1 MSRYNAAHRPQA
13 LSMVRFV
20 CTLLVSLGLIAPV
33 MAQSGDASRA
43 PSAVPAAGATGIGV
57 QAEALEP
64 AAGRPAPD
72 TVASAQSAG
81 APADPT
87 PAASGVVAGDVQRI
101 RDLLTQRFG
110 LARAKAEQISAAV
123 MSSASKYSLP
133 PALVLAIISI
143 ESRFQEHAR
152 GAHGATGLMQVVPAA
167 HKRLV
172 KNLDLTEPAAN
183 IEAGS
188 AILHGY
194 IESARG
200 DVSAAL
206 KSYGGSTAYARKVGL
221 RTKDFQAADD
231 DAAAKRSSP

>member
-1 MSRYNAAHRPQA
+1 MKPIGPLKGWIRAAIMRRIVTPLPFMPRFLCA
-13 LSMVRFV
+13 L
-20 CTLLVSLGLIAPV
+20 LLCLGLATRAIAQ
-33 MAQSGDASRA
+33 QSDA
-43 PSAVPAAGATGIGV
+43 
-57 QAEALEP
+57 
-64 AAGRPAPD
+64 PAP
-72 TVASAQSAG
+72 TAEPPAVASG
-81 APADPT
+81 AM
-87 PAASGVVAGDVQRI
+87 GVELHRI
-101 RDLLTQRFG
+101 RDLLTHKFG
-110 LARAKAEQISAAV
+110 LARAKAEEISAAV

-143 ESRFQEHAR
+143 ESRFQERAR

-194 IESARG
+194 LESARG

-206 KSYGGSTAYARKVGL
+206 RSYGGSSAYAQKVSL
-221 RTKDFQAADD
+221 RAKDFQTA
-231 DAAAKRSSP
+231 DAASDAGVSAAPSSQ

>member
-1 MSRYNAAHRPQA
+1 MSPVLAQQVEVSRTPGGVTIVGAAASSAQAAGPQPA
-13 LSMVRFV
+13 
-20 CTLLVSLGLIAPV
+20 T
-33 MAQSGDASRA
+33 AQSTSG
-43 PSAVPAAGATGIGV
+43 
-57 QAEALEP
+57 
-64 AAGRPAPD
+64 
-72 TVASAQSAG
+72 TVSSMQSAT
-81 APADPT
+81 AAAAAT
-87 PAASGVVAGDVQRI
+87 PAASGVVAGDVQRV
-101 RDLLTQRFG
+101 RDLLTQKFG

-206 KSYGGSTAYARKVGL
+206 KSYGGSTAYARKVSL
-221 RTKDFQAADD
+221 RTKDFQAVDDD
-231 DAAAKRSSP
+231 DAAAKPSSP

>member
-1 MSRYNAAHRPQA
+1 MRRTVTPP
-13 LSMVRFV
+13 LSMFRSV
-20 CTLLVSLGLIAPV
+20 CLLLASLGLMSPV
-33 MAQSGDASRA
+33 LAQQVEVSRTPGGVTIVGAAASSAQAEGAQPATAQSTSG
-43 PSAVPAAGATGIGV
+43 
-57 QAEALEP
+57 
-64 AAGRPAPD
+64 
-72 TVASAQSAG
+72 TVSSMQSAT
-81 APADPT
+81 AAAAAT
-87 PAASGVVAGDVQRI
+87 PVASGVVAGDVQRV
-101 RDLLTQRFG
+101 RDLLTQKFG

-206 KSYGGSTAYARKVGL
+206 KSYGGSTAYARKVSL
-221 RTKDFQAADD
+221 RTKDFQAVDDD
-231 DAAAKRSSP
+231 DAAAKPSSP

>member
-1 MSRYNAAHRPQA
+1 MP
-13 LSMVRFV
+13 RFV
-20 CTLLVSLGLIAPV
+20 CALLASFGLVAPV
-33 MAQSGDASRA
+33 LAQPAEASRA
-43 PSAVPAAGATGIGV
+43 PVTASIVGASAVGAPPQAASPAA
-57 QAEALEP
+57 L
-64 AAGRPAPD
+64 D
-72 TVASAQSAG
+72 VASGTVPTTQSAARG
-81 APADPT
+81 ADAADATAPGN
-87 PAASGVVAGDVQRI
+87 GVVVGDVHRI
-101 RDLLTQRFG
+101 RDLLTQKFG

-172 KNLDLTEPAAN
+172 KNVDLTQPAAN

-206 KSYGGSTAYARKVGL
+206 KSYGGSSAYARKVSL
-221 RTKDFQAADD
+221 RTKDFQTVDAAD
-231 DAAAKRSSP
+231 ATAEQASQ

>member
-1 MSRYNAAHRPQA
+1 MSRFICA
-13 LSMVRFV
+13 L
-20 CTLLVSLGLIAPV
+20 LALLGLAAPV
-33 MAQSGDASRA
+33 LAQQTEASRA
-43 PSAVPAAGATGIGV
+43 PATAAVAGASAV
-57 QAEALEP
+57 
-64 AAGRPAPD
+64 
-72 TVASAQSAG
+72 G
-81 APADPT
+81 APARVDSPVGQD
-87 PAASGVVAGDVQRI
+87 AASGTVPAVQSAAAHAADTPDATAAVNGVVAGDVHRI
-101 RDLLTQRFG
+101 RDLLTQKFG

-143 ESRFQEHAR
+143 ESRFQDHAR

-200 DVSAAL
+200 DVGAAL
-206 KSYGGSTAYARKVGL
+206 KSYGGSSAYARKVGL
-221 RTKDFQAADD
+221 RTKDFQTV
-231 DAAAKRSSP
+231 DAAGAAAAEQTSR

>member
-1 MSRYNAAHRPQA
+1 MRRTVPPHLVMSRFICA
-13 LSMVRFV
+13 LLAF
-20 CTLLVSLGLIAPV
+20 LGLAAPV
-33 MAQSGDASRA
+33 FAQEADASRA
-43 PSAVPAAGATGIGV
+43 PVTSAIAGASAVGAPSQAALPATLDIGSGTV
-57 QAEALEP
+57 PP
-64 AAGRPAPD
+64 AQS
-72 TVASAQSAG
+72 TASADATPGENSV
-81 APADPT
+81 PAR
-87 PAASGVVAGDVQRI
+87 DVHRI
-101 RDLLTQRFG
+101 RDLLTQKFG

-123 MSSASKYSLP
+123 MASASKYSLP

-167 HKRLV
+167 HRRLV

-206 KSYGGSTAYARKVGL
+206 KSYGGSSAYARKVSL
-221 RTKDFQAADD
+221 RTKDFQTANDAGG
-231 DAAAKRSSP
+231 AAAPSQ

>member
-1 MSRYNAAHRPQA
+1 MRRTVFLRLSMSRFICA
-13 LSMVRFV
+13 L
-20 CTLLVSLGLIAPV
+20 LASLGLVAPAV
-33 MAQSGDASRA
+33 AQQIEASRA
-43 PSAVPAAGATGIGV
+43 PVTAAIVGASAAGAPPH
-57 QAEALEP
+57 AASAAALDVASGTVPSTQP
-64 AAGRPAPD
+64 AAARR
-72 TVASAQSAG
+72 
-81 APADPT
+81 AD
-87 PAASGVVAGDVQRI
+87 AADATAAGDVHRI
-101 RDLLTQRFG
+101 RDLLTQKFG

-143 ESRFQEHAR
+143 ESRFQAHAR

-172 KNLDLTEPAAN
+172 KNIDLTEPAAN

-200 DVSAAL
+200 DVNAAL
-206 KSYGGSTAYARKVGL
+206 KSYGGSSAYARKVSL
-221 RTKDFQAADD
+221 RTKDFQTVDAA
-231 DAAAKRSSP
+231 DAAAQQASQ